1 MVRENTPLER
11 LKPTGTNAL
20 FPLVNKNENRLKCM
34 KQRSF
39 KEIFSVLINALFFV
53 ILELSEEVPL

>member
-11 LKPTGTNAL
+11 FKPIGINAL
-20 FPLVNKNENRLKCM
+20 FPLARENENRLKCI
-34 KQRSF
+34 KKRSF